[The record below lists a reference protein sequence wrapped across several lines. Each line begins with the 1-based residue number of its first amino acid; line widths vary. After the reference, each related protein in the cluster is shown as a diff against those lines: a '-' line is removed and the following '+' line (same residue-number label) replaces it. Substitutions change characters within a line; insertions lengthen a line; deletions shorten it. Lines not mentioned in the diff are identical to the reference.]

1 MFSTNMEGEKFC
13 LRWNELDSN
22 LSSAMRDLRDSREL
36 FDLTLA
42 CGDSDEDQVQVH
54 RVVLSAA
61 SSFFRNILRRIP
73 PHQHPVVYL
82 KGIKPTDLEAV
93 LSFVYNGEVNI
104 AQQDLS
110 SFLVAA
116 EDLKIKGLTQ
126 SQEKQRSLLT
136 SCPPLKPAPANTRP
150 VTSRPL
156 SSVTTPSSSSS
167 SSCSTSNNVETNV
180 QLSVKIE
187 PPALDESP
195 DNSDVLRP
203 DSTDQFREENDLFI
217 SEKNKDF
224 SIGLPLAVGV
234 AGDGNKGAVEVLI
247 KEESIESLNPDDE
260 LEMLGELYK
269 CRLCYKSLDC
279 LDTAKNHILAH
290 FALPGGLTCLQ
301 CGLSF
306 NSKVLFGVHMSSEH
320 RNIKKW

>member
-22 LSSAMRDLRDSREL
+22 LSSAVRDLRDSREL

-42 CGDSDEDQVQVH
+42 CGDSEEDQVQVH

-61 SSFFRNILRRIP
+61 SSFFRNILRRL
-73 PHQHPVVYL
+73 PHHHPVVYL
-82 KGIKPTDLEAV
+82 KGIKQVDLEAV

-110 SFLVAA
+110 SFLLAA

-136 SCPPLKPAPANTRP
+136 SCPPLKPAPTTARP
-150 VTSRPL
+150 ITSRPL
-156 SSVTTPSSSSS
+156 SSGTTPSSSSS
-167 SSCSTSNNVETNV
+167 SSTSNNVETNV

-195 DNSDVLRP
+195 DNGDVLRP
-203 DSTDQFREENDLFI
+203 DSADQFREENDLFI
-217 SEKNKDF
+217 SEENKDF
-224 SIGLPLAVGV
+224 SIGLPLTVGV
-234 AGDGNKGAVEVLI
+234 AGDGNKGTGGVVFMILRQCSTGNISSGGAD
-247 KEESIESLNPDDE
+247 KG
-260 LEMLGELYK
+260 GEY
-269 CRLCYKSLDC
+269 R
-279 LDTAKNHILAH
+279 
-290 FALPGGLTCLQ
+290 
-301 CGLSF
+301 
-306 NSKVLFGVHMSSEH
+306 VSEP
-320 RNIKKW
+320 

>member
-1 MFSTNMEGEKFC
+1 MHSTNMEGEKFC

-22 LSSAMRDLRDSREL
+22 LSSAVRDLRDSREL

-42 CGDSDEDQVQVH
+42 CGDSEEDQVQVH

-61 SSFFRNILRRIP
+61 SSLFRNILRRL

-82 KGIKPTDLEAV
+82 KGIKQTDLEAV

-116 EDLKIKGLTQ
+116 EELKIKGLTQ
-126 SQEKQRSLLT
+126 GQDKQRSSLT
-136 SCPPLKPAPANTRP
+136 SCPPLKPAPNAARP
-150 VTSRPL
+150 ITTRPL

-167 SSCSTSNNVETNV
+167 STSTSNNVENKA

-195 DNSDVLRP
+195 DNGEVLRP
-203 DSTDQFREENDLFI
+203 DSADQLTEENDLFI
-217 SEKNKDF
+217 SDEHKDF
-224 SIGLPLAVGV
+224 SIGLPLTVGV
-234 AGDGNKGAVEVLI
+234 SGDRNNGMSVGVYY
-247 KEESIESLNPDDE
+247 IE
-260 LEMLGELYK
+260 EMLY
-269 CRLCYKSLDC
+269 
-279 LDTAKNHILAH
+279 
-290 FALPGGLTCLQ
+290 
-301 CGLSF
+301 
-306 NSKVLFGVHMSSEH
+306 
-320 RNIKKW
+320 